1 MKSSFNSL
9 VLSGIMATGFVF
21 TGLNSVYA
29 EEVTSNFN
37 LAEYVVTATRS
48 EKAIKDTPANVQ
60 IITANEI
67 KDGGYQSVFEA
78 VKNLAQAN
86 VHTYQDD
93 GGDYGAMMSR
103 IRLRGID
110 DATLILINGN
120 PTNYMNHASLNN
132 IPMEQIEKIEVV
144 KGANSVLYGPQAMG
158 GVINI
163 ITKKYNNKGKV
174 SGTVFGSI
182 GSRKNE
188 AGSNIMT
195 DYISVGY
202 KRISND
208 DFNNAVLP
216 GSTGQGT
223 AIDIIDKE
231 SEQIYLDANIAKDMT
246 FSYGRTINES
256 KFKTGSYN
264 DFVAKFDK
272 LTAYKSRFDNYS
284 VVYDGDNGWKAVAGY
299 NTVRMD
305 SRPDLTYDSHSSY
318 SNYYGY
324 STNVDVQKNIKFNDD
339 MNNIILGAN
348 YNREYMENNS
358 GTKFN
363 NNRRDSYALYQSLDI
378 KPWENFEFIFGLRE
392 YYVDKTSYQDSDF
405 QILPQIQGIYRATND
420 SNYYFNIGKSFQM
433 PNITSAFYY
442 DDNYI
447 INPDLKPQTGWS
459 YEAGYKYDDGDKFLS
474 ADVFYMDVKDKFYW
488 DKDSE
493 DRNVMRNRDKWK
505 NTGIELTYKQKI
517 NSNLFGSMGITLQ
530 NPKALSNNIWVQDT
544 AKVITNVGLTYNEGK
559 FNADTRLF
567 TYLNREPAYYNME
580 HTSSKVQDHN
590 LKDLVDLT
598 LTLSYKPSKNDTLR
612 LVGRNLLN
620 RDDALNNYEY
630 VTMPR
635 NFVFTYERNF

>member
-1 MKSSFNSL
+1 
-9 VLSGIMATGFVF
+9 MATGFVF
-21 TGLNSVYA
+21 AGINSIYA
-29 EEVTSNFN
+29 EEITNNFN
-37 LAEYVVTATRS
+37 LDEYVITATRS
-48 EKAIKDTPANVQ
+48 EKAISDIPANVQ
-60 IITANEI
+60 IITGTEI

-120 PTNYMNHASLNN
+120 PVNYMNHASLNN
-132 IPMEQIEKIEVV
+132 IPMEQIERIEIV

-163 ITKKYNNKGKV
+163 ITKKHTQVGKI
-174 SGTVFGSI
+174 SGNVFGSI
-182 GSRKNE
+182 GNKKKDM
-188 AGSNIMT
+188 GTNITT
-195 DYISVGY
+195 DLINFGY
-202 KRISND
+202 KKVLND
-208 DFNNAVLP
+208 DFTNAVLP
-216 GSTGQGT
+216 GSTGKGT

-231 SEQIYLDANIAKDMT
+231 SEQIYLDANISKNTT
-246 FSYGRTINES
+246 FSYGRTISES

-264 DFVAKFDK
+264 DFVANFNK

-305 SRPDLTYDSHSSY
+305 SRPDLTYVSHNSY

-324 STNVDVQKNIKFNDD
+324 STNIDVQKNIKFNDD
-339 MNNIILGAN
+339 TSNIILGAN

-363 NNRRDSYALYQSLDI
+363 SNGRDSYSLYQSLDI

-392 YYVDKTSYQDSDF
+392 YYVNKTSYQDSDF
-405 QILPQIQGIYRATND
+405 QILPQIQGIYKANND

-433 PNITSAFYY
+433 PGITSAFYY

-459 YEAGYKYDDGDKFLS
+459 YEVGYKYDDGDKFL
-474 ADVFYMDVKDKFYW
+474 AVDAFYMNVKDKFYW

-493 DRNVMRNRDKWK
+493 NRHVMRNRDKWK

-517 NSNLFGSMGITLQ
+517 NSNFSGSMGVTFQ
-530 NPKALSNNIWVQDT
+530 NPKALSKNIWVQDA
-544 AKVITNVGLTYNEGK
+544 AKVIANVGLTYNDSK

-580 HTSSKVQDHN
+580 HTSSTTKDHN
-590 LKDLVDLT
+590 LKNLVDLT
-598 LTLSYKPSKNDTLR
+598 LTLSYKPTKNDTLR

-635 NFVFTYERNF
+635 NFIFTYERSF